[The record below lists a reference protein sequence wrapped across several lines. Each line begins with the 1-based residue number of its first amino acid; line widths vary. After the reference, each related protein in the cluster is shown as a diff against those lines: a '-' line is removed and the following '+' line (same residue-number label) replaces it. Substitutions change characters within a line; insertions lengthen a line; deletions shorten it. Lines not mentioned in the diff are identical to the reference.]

1 MKERESSLRIET
13 LAVHGGQ
20 EADPLTG
27 ARAVHISNH
36 CLPSCTSGPIGL
48 PQKPFLYYNPETD
61 IKRGGRIL

>member
-36 CLPSCTSGPIGL
+36 CLPI
-48 PQKPFLYYNPETD
+48 QKYGACGQSLCLKGVRQY
-61 IKRGGRIL
+61 LH